1 MNRSFRA
8 AVFLCLSALLLTLTA
23 FADMGPKAQL
33 IVRVTNKPEEPYYL
47 DLLAQDSGG
56 SLHESLSGEERAALD
71 PALYRAL
78 LSAVPE
84 GWHACLAQ
92 GTSGCSHLEQRG
104 ACRRGRRSH
113 LLLPWR
119 PTDLPHFDC
128 HPIRRDVSLG
138 GLYPLRPPV
147 LRGGGLEPTARYPR
161 RPASVGYGLELLS
174 TLVPT
179 LALEGALLWLFGLW
193 SRRNGLVFLVVNLA
207 TQLGV
212 FLTLG
217 ITAIHE
223 GVGFGYYL
231 LFLPLE
237 AVILAVETLVYRRA
251 FTGCTRRRA
260 TAYGIAANLCSAA
273 AGYFAAEP
281 VWRFIVS
288 IS

>member
-33 IVRVTNKPEEPYYL
+33 IVRVTDKPEEPYYL

-92 GTSGCSHLEQRG
+92 GTSGAPIWSREGLAGEDGVHTFYYHGVPRTYRILIVTQSGETFLSEVYTRSALQSSAAVDWSHR
-104 ACRRGRRSH
+104 
-113 LLLPWR
+113 
-119 PTDLPHFDC
+119 T
-128 HPIRRDVSLG
+128 VST
-138 GLYPLRPPV
+138 PPV
-147 LRGGGLEPTARYPR
+147 F
-161 RPASVGYGLELLS
+161 VGYGLELFS